1 MAQSAQSVHDFI
13 NDWNNPKDGLR
24 RNVMFRSDVVVSGE
38 RPTKISVR
46 YSAAKFK
53 SFCLAEKWKD
63 LVSMVQE
70 KSRNLLFVS
79 TDEDFF
85 AHGIIDIDVA
95 AMNHNYSDRNIIG
108 VLRWIGEEFFPPR

>member
-1 MAQSAQSVHDFI
+1 MQSVQDFI
-13 NDWNNPKDGLR
+13 NGWNNPKDGSK

-38 RPTKISVR
+38 RPTTISVR
-46 YSAAKFK
+46 YSAAKFR
-53 SFCLAEKWKD
+53 SFCLAEEWRN

-79 TDEDFF
+79 TDEDLF
-85 AHGIIDIDVA
+85 ANGIININVA
-95 AMNHNYSDRNIIG
+95 TMNHNYSDRNIIG